1 MRRCIIN
8 SINSIIVYA
17 LAVIGISAANIHY
30 SSQSSNTDIHASFIP
45 GNPYNNTVCNIYD
58 IHYVNYN
65 LAIGQIVLG
74 IIIIL
79 MYMCIK
85 SEIAK
90 KQELNQEL
98 PDDEFYSMCSIIVLP
113 IIIIQGLTVVA
124 LVYGSRDLGL
134 YIIDYYQRISKFAV
148 IGCNP
153 TQVWLIYASLLITG
167 LPSILIGAVLGIFI
181 GLVTIC
187 FIIWG
192 VFYAFN
198 SWARTFTCGKAWCC
212 DLDKRYREINVKM
225 TQSNLEHT
233 TSGSS
238 TKANLNT
245 FANPQTNTISGSG
258 KVKYTALP
266 TTDDIEMIPP
276 PYE

>member
-1 MRRCIIN
+1 MKTMHRCI
-8 SINSIIVYA
+8 INSIIVYA

-30 SSQSSNTDIHASFIP
+30 SSQPSNTDIHASFIP
-45 GNPYNNTVCNIYD
+45 GNPYNNTVCNIYN

-85 SEIAK
+85 SELTK
-90 KQELNQEL
+90 TQELNKEL
-98 PDDEFYSMCSIIVLP
+98 TNDEFYGVCGMIALP
-113 IIIIQGLTVVA
+113 IIIIQVLTYITLA
-124 LVYGSRDLGL
+124 HGSRDLGL

-167 LPSILIGAVLGIFI
+167 LPSISIGAVLGIFI
-181 GLVTIC
+181 GLATLC
-187 FIIWG
+187 CIIWG

-198 SWARTFTCGKAWCC
+198 SWARTFACGRVWCC
-212 DLDKRYREINVKM
+212 DLDKCCQEIDGRVE
-225 TQSNLEHT
+225 SI
-233 TSGSS
+233 TSSLLTPISS
-238 TKANLNT
+238 TGN
-245 FANPQTNTISGSG
+245 NPSTSNTIWGSNQ
-258 KVKYTALP
+258 VKYTTLASS
-266 TTDDIEMIPP
+266 DNMEIIPP

>member
-1 MRRCIIN
+1 M
-8 SINSIIVYA
+8 YA

-30 SSQSSNTDIHASFIP
+30 SYQPSNTDTHASFIP
-45 GNPYNNTVCNIYD
+45 GNPYNNTVCNIYN

-98 PDDEFYSMCSIIVLP
+98 TDDELNSMYSMFVLP
-113 IIIIQGLTVVA
+113 MTVIQVLMFITLA
-124 LVYGSRDLGL
+124 HGSRGLGS

-167 LPSILIGAVLGIFI
+167 LPSILIGAVLGIII
-181 GLVTIC
+181 GLLTLC
-187 FIIWG
+187 LIIGG
-192 VFYAFN
+192 VVYAFN
-198 SWARTFTCGKAWCC
+198 SWARTFACGKTLCC
-212 DLDKRYREINVKM
+212 DLDKCCTEIDGRVE
-225 TQSNLEHT
+225 SI
-233 TSGSS
+233 TSSSS
-238 TKANLNT
+238 T
-245 FANPQTNTISGSG
+245 PISSTRNNSLISNSILGSNQ
-258 KVKYTALP
+258 VKYSALP
-266 TTDDIEMIPP
+266 SSDNIEMIPP